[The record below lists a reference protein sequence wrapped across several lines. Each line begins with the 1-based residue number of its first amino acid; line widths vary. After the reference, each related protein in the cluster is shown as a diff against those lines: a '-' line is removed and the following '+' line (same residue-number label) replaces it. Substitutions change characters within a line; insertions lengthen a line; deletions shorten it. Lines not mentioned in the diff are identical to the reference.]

1 MEPHIPEPSWRKP
14 VGVLGLLAYLVLYA
28 GLVASFAATL
38 SALPTVLMIVA
49 YVVAGLA
56 WTLPL
61 KPLFLWMN
69 TGRWTL
75 RK

>member
-14 VGVLGLLAYLVLYA
+14 VGVLGLLVYLALYA
-28 GLVASFAATL
+28 GLVASFADWL
-38 SALPTVLMIVA
+38 SALPTPLMIAA
-49 YVVAGLA
+49 YLGAGVA

-75 RK
+75 PK